1 MKKRKSDRKLIRAGG
16 RTPVYKS
23 LILTPNQ
30 VIFGKVYSSRNGLS
44 LDSGEINFRKIDN
57 YVFNRFISKDEAN
70 ILKEKYKS
78 GSLPFI
84 YNFDDVL
91 NFLSSY
97 GWEMINME
105 KVNDT
110 RFYPNKEKIYITF
123 KKP

>member
-16 RTPVYKS
+16 RNPVYKS
-23 LILTPNQ
+23 LFLTPNQ
-30 VIFGKVYSSRNGLS
+30 VIFGKVYSRRTGPS

-57 YVFNRFISKDEAN
+57 YVFSGFISKDEAN
-70 ILKEKYKS
+70 ILKEEYKS

-110 RFYPNKEKIYITF
+110 RFYPNKEKIYIIF
-123 KKP
+123 KKS